1 VPGWSGRAA
10 SGEAVAVPAD
20 PPVASEPTAPR
31 DGAAIEA
38 VLFDFS
44 GVVTTSPWPALT
56 ASAGGDLTFLTGP
69 YHEDTDHPWHRLERG
84 EITLREWL
92 TAVQAAADEAGR
104 TLDLAPLQGL
114 LSDLLVHDDVVAH
127 IAGLRAD
134 GYRTALVTNNV
145 REGASAWRAMIPV
158 EDLFDVVVDSSSVGM
173 RKPNPAIFTHTLDLL
188 GGVAP
193 GRAVFLDD
201 VEGNL
206 AGARLAGLHTILV
219 GDPPGPALVA
229 LDRLL
234 GRGIGTSTA
243 AEPAR
248 PGPGD

>member
-1 VPGWSGRAA
+1 VP
-10 SGEAVAVPAD
+10 PA
-20 PPVASEPTAPR
+20 PTAPSTP
-31 DGAAIEA
+31 DPAPPPQVIEA

-56 ASAGGDLTFLTGP
+56 ASAGGDLAFLTGP

-84 EITLREWL
+84 EITLPEWL
-92 TAVQAAADEAGR
+92 AAVQAEADEAGR
-104 TLDLAPLQGL
+104 TLDLTPLQTL
-114 LSDLLVHDDVVAH
+114 LADLIVHDDVVGH
-127 IAGLRAD
+127 IAALRAD

-145 REGASAWRAMIPV
+145 REGAAAWRAMIPV
-158 EDLFDVVVDSSSVGM
+158 DDLFDVVVDSSSVGM

-193 GRAVFLDD
+193 GKAVFLDD

-234 GRGIGTSTA
+234 GRGDGAAPTPGRATPGRTA
-243 AEPAR
+243 R
-248 PGPGD
+248 GDVAAGGA